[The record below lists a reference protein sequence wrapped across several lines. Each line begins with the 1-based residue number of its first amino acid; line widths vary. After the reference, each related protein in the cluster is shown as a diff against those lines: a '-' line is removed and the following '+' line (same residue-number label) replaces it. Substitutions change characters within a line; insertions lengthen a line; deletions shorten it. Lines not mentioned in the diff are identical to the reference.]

1 MDADSY
7 DGFLVW
13 RIVEQVD
20 RLDAILQPTVADR
33 YRANIAFGAVEDK
46 AVLFALED
54 VDERTQEL
62 RRLLGGEAP
71 R

>member
-20 RLDAILQPTVADR
+20 GLDAILQPTVADR
-33 YRANIAFGAVEDK
+33 YRANIAFGAVEDE